1 MAYIECLSVRQG
13 RSGIYRVS
21 VCEPGEAIRGTGA
34 HRSGIYRVSVCEPG
48 EEWHI

>member
-1 MAYIECLSVRQG
+1 MASIECL
-13 RSGIYRVS
+13 S

-34 HRSGIYRVSVCEPG
+34 HRSGIYRVSVCETG

>member
-21 VCEPGEAIRGTGA
+21 VCEPGEALEHIGVA
-34 HRSGIYRVSVCEPG
+34 YIVSVCEPG